1 MRDWSPRMRKWT
13 RRCCY
18 TGKRQMRIGYNRTT
32 GSDKYG
38 AVILAAGLSSRMNDF
53 KPLLYVDGR
62 TAIAGLVETL
72 RGAGIEDIVVVTGH
86 ERDRLAT
93 ELEQLRVLE
102 AFNENYEDGMF
113 TSIKAGLAKARES
126 WPDKAGFMLLPVDHP
141 IVSIETIRAVSAAT
155 LDVEGEPFAVPTFEG
170 KKGHPLLIPTSRI
183 DEILAYDGP
192 KGLKGI
198 TDKDPETMIR
208 VPVTDEGCVMDMD
221 TPEGYK
227 QIVAFVQKGFRRDK
241 LSVLAGRKRIILVR
255 HGQTR
260 QHEEPMFIGQ
270 YDVPLSDEGRTQAV
284 EAAEKIAEIIEPD
297 VQEAAGWVEGVSIGK
312 EPLPPLENIWC
323 SDLKRAKETAEI
335 IAGKIRENYGPN
347 AVHENEGLVE
357 GVDPLGMFPA
367 SGRMELDP
375 TVTAIEEMREISLGE
390 WDGRPID
397 EIRREY
403 PEEYERR
410 GEDLFTF
417 KTGNH
422 SENLYDLQYRVIG
435 ALRKLLA
442 SDDGRNIIIVAHSG
456 VIRAI
461 ENNLKGLRIDDD
473 WEPVAKG
480 DIRIWESPPVP

>member
-1 MRDWSPRMRKWT
+1 
-13 RRCCY
+13 
-18 TGKRQMRIGYNRTT
+18 MRIGYNRTT
-32 GSDKYG
+32 GSEEYG

-86 ERDRLAT
+86 ERDRIAT
-93 ELEQLRVLE
+93 ELEQLRVPE
-102 AFNENYEDGMF
+102 AFNENYEEGMF
-113 TSIKAGLAKARES
+113 TSIKTGLAKARES

-170 KKGHPLLIPTSRI
+170 KKGHPLLIPTSRV
-183 DEILAYDGP
+183 DVILAYDGP
-192 KGLKGI
+192 YGLKGV
-198 TDKDPETMIR
+198 TDKDPEAMIR

-221 TPEGYK
+221 TPEGYEE
-227 QIVAFVQKGFRRDK
+227 IVAFVQKGFRRDK

-347 AVHENEGLVE
+347 TVHENEGL
-357 GVDPLGMFPA
+357 
-367 SGRMELDP
+367 
-375 TVTAIEEMREISLGE
+375 REISLGE

-417 KTGNH
+417 KTGNG
-422 SENLYDLQYRVIG
+422 SENFYDLQYRVVG

-480 DIRIWESPPVP
+480 DFRVWESPPIP